1 MAINYTPVL
10 ETATTLPSP
19 HSSRS
24 WFGGAGAQLP
34 PPPGPSGRAPPAEGA
49 AAPDIFAPT
58 VAPRRL
64 SEARPRRRCG
74 TAVHGARQLFKTQTF
89 RLVQKPILI
98 VSGSLA
104 AGCWQ
109 VSMLQ

>member
-1 MAINYTPVL
+1 MAVNYTPVL

-24 WFGGAGAQLP
+24 GFGAAGAQLP
-34 PPPGPSGRAPPAEGA
+34 PPPGPSGRAPPADDA

-64 SEARPRRRCG
+64 SEARPRCRCG
-74 TAVHGARQLFKTQTF
+74 TAVHGARRLSRTQSHRF
-89 RLVQKPILI
+89 
-98 VSGSLA
+98 SE
-104 AGCWQ
+104 
-109 VSMLQ
+109 